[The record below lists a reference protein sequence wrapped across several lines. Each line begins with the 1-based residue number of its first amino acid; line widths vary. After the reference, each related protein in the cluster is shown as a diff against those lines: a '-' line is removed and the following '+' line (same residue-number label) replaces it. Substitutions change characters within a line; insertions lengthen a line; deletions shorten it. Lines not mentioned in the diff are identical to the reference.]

1 MYCIVAT
8 LRLKPGSAEKLNEMS
23 ERWWKERAPKVRGAV
38 SQTVYRTDRNPNEY
52 IMAVVFESKEAYV
65 ANANDP
71 EQDKWF
77 QELRALLDADPTWVD
92 GEVVSHVQA

>member
-1 MYCIVAT
+1 MYGTVAT
-8 LRLKPGSAEKLNEMS
+8 LRIKPGSAEKLNEMS
-23 ERWWKERAPKVRGAV
+23 ERWWKERAPKVKGAV

-52 IMAVVFESKEAYV
+52 IMAVVFDSKESYV

-77 QELRALLDADPTWVD
+77 RDMVQMLD
-92 GEVVSHVQA
+92 GEPRWSDGTIVAHKHV